1 MNTANKAAPAAINK
15 ELSDALV
22 VANVQIHRLA
32 LLGVTVLAVRADSRR
47 PVLVVD
53 HMPPGVESV
62 IKRRNPNG
70 TGGAEV
76 VRAAAWEYCQL
87 EALHDGYVER
97 VVQVMRDNVTR
108 GTFRGMR

>member
-1 MNTANKAAPAAINK
+1 MNTASKPAPTYPNK
-15 ELSDALV
+15 ELSDALA
-22 VANVQIHRLA
+22 VASAQIHRLA

-76 VRAAAWEYCQL
+76 VRAAAWDWCQL
-87 EALHDGYVER
+87 ETLHDGYTDR
-97 VVQVMRDNVTR
+97 VLQLVHDNARR
-108 GTFRGMR
+108 GANGVLA